1 MYVRHSVLFL
11 LPRFWNDIFL
21 DSRAVFNG
29 CKQVSSTKTG
39 LLPTCSA
46 FQILVNSLAVMGNA
60 LTELQTNISLHQSR
74 FCSYWTLLATNKY
87 QFITV
92 LHNCPLPDTLRDT
105 CHIAL
110 QLQYLHD
117 LLGFYRVLRD
127 IVKTTGDP
135 TERAR
140 LSVFSLRS
148 CLVKTET
155 PNIHRR

>member
-1 MYVRHSVLFL
+1 MHVRHSVVFL

-21 DSRAVFNG
+21 DSRAVFNS

-39 LLPTCSA
+39 LLPNCSA
-46 FQILVNSLAVMGNA
+46 FQILVNSLAAMGNG

-74 FCSYWTLLATNKY
+74 CCSYWTPLATNKY

-92 LHNCPLPDTLRDT
+92 LHICPLPDTLHDT
-105 CHIAL
+105 CLIAL

-127 IVKTTGDP
+127 LVKTTGDH

-148 CLVKTET
+148 CLVKTDT
-155 PNIHRR
+155 